1 MWEVDQV
8 STAFLLIKF
17 YQNLK
22 SYPELGEGTVGIALK
37 AAQMWL
43 KNLTRKEGEEFL
55 EKILP
60 YIDIIYEGKPKILKE
75 LFVDGA
81 KELIN
86 SQPHPFNSPF
96 YWAAFT
102 AVGF

>member
-1 MWEVDQV
+1 M
-8 STAFLLIKF
+8 
-17 YQNLK
+17 
-22 SYPELGEGTVGIALK
+22 GEGTVAIALK
-37 AAQMWL
+37 DAQMWL
-43 KNLTRKEGEEFL
+43 RNLTSKEGEEFL
-55 EKILP
+55 EKMKP
-60 YIDIIYEGKPKILKE
+60 YIDTIYQGKPKILKE

-81 KELIN
+81 KTRIN